1 MFVDSLGN
9 GLITLDVP
17 KRFRSRL
24 QPAICSFPL
33 VRRPG
38 TRLLLPLALLALLP
52 ASGCGGSSDDGS
64 RPAPAVA
71 EFPSAKGKTIGDLLH
86 DPGAKPSKL
95 VIAPA
100 TQTFDVGENRYA
112 FGVFTRGQE
121 QISDAD
127 VALYFAKDGKGP
139 VIGPLPAQVTSLE
152 TKPAYRATG
161 ASGPGEAT
169 TVYVVPKVDFNR
181 NGPWLA
187 IAVLKGNDGLEVTRL
202 TATPVVGEFPQIPAD
217 GEKAPV
223 IHTPTAAEVGGD
235 LATIDTRV
243 PPDQMH
249 QVDFADVVGKK
260 PVVLVFAT
268 PALCQSRVCGPV
280 VDAAQQVADSYK
292 GRADFIHMEIW
303 NDNEIG
309 KGPRPQVE
317 AFNLESEPWAF
328 LIDRNGIVRDRIEG
342 AFGVSELEEAMRKIV
357 SG

>member
-1 MFVDSLGN
+1 
-9 GLITLDVP
+9 
-17 KRFRSRL
+17 
-24 QPAICSFPL
+24 

-38 TRLLLPLALLALLP
+38 LRSLLLLACLVGLV
-52 ASGCGGSSDDGS
+52 ASGCGGGSDDGS
-64 RPAPAVA
+64 RSAPAA
-71 EFPSAKGKTIGDLLH
+71 TEFPSAQGKTIGDLLH
-86 DPGAKPSKL
+86 QPGAKPSKL
-95 VIAPA
+95 VVAPA

-112 FGVFTRGQE
+112 FGVFTTGQE

-161 ASGPGEAT
+161 AGGPGEAT
-169 TVYVVPKVDFNR
+169 TVYVVPKVDFDR
-181 NGPWLA
+181 KGPWLA
-187 IAVLKGNDGLEVTRL
+187 IAMLNGKDGLEVTRL
-202 TATPVVGEFPQIPAD
+202 TATPVVGEFPRIPDD

-223 IHTPTAAEVGGD
+223 IHTPTVADVGGD
-235 LATIDTRV
+235 QAKIDTRV

-249 QVDFADVVGKK
+249 EVDFADVVGRK

-303 NDNEIG
+303 NDNDIG

-317 AFNLESEPWAF
+317 AYHLESEPWTF
-328 LIDRNGIVRDRIEG
+328 LIDSKGIVRDRIEG

-357 SG
+357 PG